1 MIPHRPGARY
11 ASGHDSI
18 PNETGQRSHSQIA
31 ALFCQGIVYDILYCT
46 SVVFTEGSMEL
57 RELISFYHVAR
68 VRSVSK
74 AARTLELG
82 QPTVT
87 THLRKLEDEFGITL
101 FDRIKRP
108 IQLTSEGLTLLQ
120 LVTPVVTSIDAL
132 KTQMD
137 YAERRGSFVVG
148 AYPDLVTHHL
158 PSGIQRF
165 RDDYPE
171 VRIRLLARSYN
182 PLIQL
187 VRSGEIDLAFCSSPP
202 ADDSTL
208 EFKELF
214 KYNTVLMT
222 PPGHELLNGQPIG
235 LEDIAG
241 FPLILPAPE
250 SQLRQRVEQAF
261 KARGLTPDVVLALDD
276 TESMKRYVEIGMGV
290 GIGAD
295 FTLHA
300 DDHHRFGVVRLEHLF
315 PGAVLGVCTLKGKFA
330 GQAVRNFI
338 EMMSDQIR
346 GFHAELWS
354 WDEENAAR
362 AGMAEVGSKDN

>member
-1 MIPHRPGARY
+1 
-11 ASGHDSI
+11 
-18 PNETGQRSHSQIA
+18 
-31 ALFCQGIVYDILYCT
+31 
-46 SVVFTEGSMEL
+46 MEL

-108 IQLTSEGLTLLQ
+108 IQLTSEGLTLLE

-137 YAERRGSFVVG
+137 YSERRGSFVVG

-158 PSGIQRF
+158 PKGIQRF
-165 RDDYPE
+165 REEYPD

-202 ADDSTL
+202 ADDATL
-208 EFKELF
+208 VFKELF
-214 KYNTVLMT
+214 KYNTVLLT
-222 PPGHELLNGQPIG
+222 PPGHELLRGQPPK
-235 LEDIAG
+235 LEDIAAW
-241 FPLILPAPE
+241 PLILTAPD

-261 KARGLTPDVVLALDD
+261 KNRGLAFDVVLALDD
-276 TESMKRYVEIGMGV
+276 TESMKRYVEIGMGIA
-290 GIGAD
+290 IGSD

-300 DDHHRFGVVRLEHLF
+300 EDHQRFGVVRLGHLF
-315 PGAVLGVCTLKGKFA
+315 PTSVLGVCTLKGKFA
-330 GQAVRNFI
+330 GQAVRNFV
-338 EMMSDQIR
+338 EMMSEQIR
-346 GFHAELWS
+346 DFHAELWS
-354 WDEENAAR
+354 WEEER
-362 AGMAEVGSKDN
+362 GVGTGTG

>member
-1 MIPHRPGARY
+1 
-11 ASGHDSI
+11 
-18 PNETGQRSHSQIA
+18 
-31 ALFCQGIVYDILYCT
+31 
-46 SVVFTEGSMEL
+46 MEL

-74 AARTLELG
+74 AARALELG

-108 IQLTSEGLTLLQ
+108 IQLTSEGLTLLD
-120 LVTPVVTSIDAL
+120 LVTPVVTSVDAL

-165 RDDYPE
+165 REDYPD
-171 VRIRLLARSYN
+171 VRIRLLARSYS

-187 VRSGEIDLAFCSSPP
+187 VRSGETDLAFCSSPP
-202 ADDSTL
+202 SDDTTL

-214 KYNTVLMT
+214 EYNTVLLT
-222 PPGHELLNGQPIG
+222 PPGHEILQDRTIT
-235 LEDIAG
+235 LEDIAN
-241 FPLILPAPE
+241 FPLILTAPE

-261 KARGLTPDVVLALDD
+261 KAQGLIPDVVLALDD
-276 TESMKRYVEIGMGV
+276 TESMKRYVEIGMGIA
-290 GIGAD
+290 IGSD
-295 FTLHA
+295 FTLHS
-300 DDHHRFGVVRLEHLF
+300 DDHNRFGVVRLDHLF
-315 PGAVLGVCTLKGKFA
+315 PSSVIGVCTLRGKFA

-338 EMMSDQIR
+338 EMMSDQIK

-354 WDEENAAR
+354 KQENDAI
-362 AGMAEVGSKDN
+362 AEMRRVGSTGD

>member
-1 MIPHRPGARY
+1 
-11 ASGHDSI
+11 
-18 PNETGQRSHSQIA
+18 
-31 ALFCQGIVYDILYCT
+31 
-46 SVVFTEGSMEL
+46 MEL
-57 RELISFYHVAR
+57 RELISFYQVAR

-108 IQLTSEGLTLLQ
+108 IQLTSEGLTLLE
-120 LVTPVVTSIDAL
+120 LVTPVITSVDAL

-137 YAERRGSFVVG
+137 YSERRGSFVVG

-158 PSGIQRF
+158 PAGIQRF
-165 RDDYPE
+165 RNDYPE

-202 ADDSTL
+202 ADDATL

-214 KYNTVLMT
+214 RYNTVLLT
-222 PPGHELLNGQPIG
+222 PPGHDLLKGG
-235 LEDIAG
+235 AAATLENITK
-241 FPLILPAPE
+241 FPLILTAPE

-261 KARGLTPDVVLALDD
+261 KNRGLSPVVVLALDD
-276 TESMKRYVEIGMGV
+276 TVSMKRYVEIGMGV
-290 GIGAD
+290 AIGSD

-300 DDHHRFGVVRLEHLF
+300 EDHSRFGVLRLDHLF
-315 PGAVLGVCTLKGKFA
+315 PNSVIGVCTLRGKFA
-330 GQAVRNFI
+330 GQAVRNFV
-338 EMMSDQIR
+338 EMMSEQIK

-354 WDEENAAR
+354 QEENAAISR
-362 AGMAEVGSKDN
+362 LAQVGSKDD

>member
-1 MIPHRPGARY
+1 
-11 ASGHDSI
+11 
-18 PNETGQRSHSQIA
+18 
-31 ALFCQGIVYDILYCT
+31 
-46 SVVFTEGSMEL
+46 MEL
-57 RELISFYHVAR
+57 RELISFYHVAK

-108 IQLTSEGLTLLQ
+108 IQLTSEGLTLLE
-120 LVTPVVTSIDAL
+120 LVTPVVTSVDAL

-137 YAERRGSFVVG
+137 YAEKRGSFVVG

-165 RDDYPE
+165 RDDYPD

-182 PLIQL
+182 TLIQL

-208 EFKELF
+208 EFRELF
-214 KYNTVLMT
+214 RYNTVLLT
-222 PPGHELLNGQPIG
+222 PPGHELLKDGMTAT
-235 LEDIAG
+235 LEEITK
-241 FPLILPAPE
+241 FPLILTAPE

-261 KARGLTPDVVLALDD
+261 KNRGLSPDVVLALDD
-276 TESMKRYVEIGMGV
+276 TVSMKRYVEIGMGV
-290 GIGAD
+290 AIGSD
-295 FTLHA
+295 FTLHKEE
-300 DDHHRFGVVRLEHLF
+300 HNRFGVLRLDHLF
-315 PGAVLGVCTLKGKFA
+315 PSSVIGVCTLRGKFA
-330 GQAVRNFI
+330 GQAVRNFV
-338 EMMSDQIR
+338 EMMSEQIK

-354 WDEENAAR
+354 QEENEAMFRMSNA
-362 AGMAEVGSKDN
+362 GSKEG

>member
-1 MIPHRPGARY
+1 
-11 ASGHDSI
+11 
-18 PNETGQRSHSQIA
+18 
-31 ALFCQGIVYDILYCT
+31 
-46 SVVFTEGSMEL
+46 MEL

-108 IQLTSEGLTLLQ
+108 IQLTSEGITLLE
-120 LVTPVVTSIDAL
+120 LVTPVVTSVDAL

-158 PSGIQRF
+158 PKGIQKF
-165 RDDYPE
+165 RKDYPD

-187 VRSGEIDLAFCSSPP
+187 VRSGEIDLAFCSAPP

-214 KYNTVLMT
+214 KYNTVLLT
-222 PPGHELLNGQPIG
+222 PPGHELLHGGPLK
-235 LEDIAG
+235 LEDLVSW
-241 FPLILPAPE
+241 PLILTAPE
-250 SQLRQRVEQAF
+250 SLLRQRVEQAF
-261 KARGLTPDVVLALDD
+261 KSRGLVPDVVLALDD
-276 TESMKRYVEIGMGV
+276 TESMKRYVEIGMGIA
-290 GIGAD
+290 IGSD
-295 FTLHA
+295 FTLHV
-300 DDHHRFGVVRLEHLF
+300 DDHDRFGVVSLGHMF
-315 PGAVLGVCTLKGKFA
+315 PSSVIGVCTLKGKFA
-330 GQAVRNFI
+330 GQAVRNFV
-338 EMMSDQIR
+338 EMMSEEIR

-354 WDEENAAR
+354 LEEPNR
-362 AGMAEVGSKDN
+362 AESGLAEVGFKDD

>member
-1 MIPHRPGARY
+1 
-11 ASGHDSI
+11 
-18 PNETGQRSHSQIA
+18 
-31 ALFCQGIVYDILYCT
+31 
-46 SVVFTEGSMEL
+46 MEL
-57 RELISFYHVAR
+57 RELISFYHVAK

-108 IQLTSEGLTLLQ
+108 IQLTSEGLTLLE
-120 LVTPVVTSIDAL
+120 LVTPVVTSVDAL

-165 RDDYPE
+165 RTEYPDI
-171 VRIRLLARSYN
+171 RIRLLARSYN
-182 PLIQL
+182 PLVQL

-202 ADDSTL
+202 ADDTTL
-208 EFKELF
+208 EFRELF
-214 KYNTVLMT
+214 KYNTVLLT
-222 PPGHELLNGQPIG
+222 PPGHDLLRDRQVS

-241 FPLILPAPE
+241 FPLILTAPE

-261 KARGLTPDVVLALDD
+261 KARGLAPDVVLALDD
-276 TESMKRYVEIGMGV
+276 TESMKRYVEIGMGIA
-290 GIGAD
+290 IGSD

-300 DDHHRFGVVRLEHLF
+300 EDHNRFAVRGLDHLF
-315 PGAVLGVCTLKGKFA
+315 PSSVIGVCTLRGKFA
-330 GQAVRNFI
+330 GQAVKNFI
-338 EMMSDQIR
+338 DMMSEQIR
-346 GFHAELWS
+346 DFHADLWS
-354 WDEENAAR
+354 KEENGSVAR
-362 AGMAEVGSKDN
+362 FAQAGSNG